1 MRKLV
6 PLSYNLRSLFVRK
19 SATLLTVI
27 SVGATVAVIAGV
39 LALQQG
45 FVTLFAQGGRED
57 IVVFLRPGSKSE
69 GNSGFATRLADTLIK
84 ETPEIAENE
93 AGLPL
98 ASAETYL
105 AVRLFKVA
113 GGETNVPV
121 RGVQPMTM
129 ELRDDDLTFLEGRP
143 FLPGTDEVIVGA
155 KLAKYIRGCQVGER
169 MQFNTV
175 PFTVVGIFTDDG
187 PYASEVWGDLDR
199 MVDALQRPVYNRV
212 IAKLRD
218 GVDVEAFAEAR
229 EDDPRVPA
237 SVMTERA
244 YLSSQTGALGLTLQ
258 ILAGFLGLIMG
269 TAAVFTT
276 TTTMLAALASR
287 THEIGVLGSIG
298 FRPFS
303 IFIAF
308 MTESLLLGLMGGAV
322 GALMTMPLN
331 GIETGTMNFQ
341 TFTEVAF
348 AFRVTPQVLSTSI
361 LFAIA
366 LGLIGGAIPAWRAAR
381 MKPVDALRS
390 R

>member
-19 SATLLTVI
+19 SATMLTVI

-45 FVTLFAQGGRED
+45 FVTLFSQGGRED

-84 ETPEIAENE
+84 ETPEIAEN
-93 AGLPL
+93 ADGLPL

-129 ELRDDDLTFLEGRP
+129 ELRNEDLRLLEGRP
-143 FLPGTDEVIVGA
+143 FRPGTDEVIVGS
-155 KLAKYIRGCQVGER
+155 KLAQYIRGCQVGER
-169 MQFNTV
+169 VQFNTV

-187 PYASEVWGDLDR
+187 PYASEIWGDLDR

-218 GVDVEAFAEAR
+218 GVDVAAFAEAR
-229 EDDPRVPA
+229 ENDPRVPA
-237 SVMTERA
+237 SVMTERE
-244 YLSSQTGALGLTLQ
+244 YLASQTGVLGLTLQ

-298 FRPFS
+298 FRPVS

-322 GALMTMPLN
+322 GALMTLPLN

-348 AFRVTPQVLSTSI
+348 AFRVTPQVLVTSI
-361 LFAIA
+361 VFAIA

-390 R
+390 S